1 MPTLDSAALLAAWE
15 AGRVLHPLDRA
26 LALLAAADPGA
37 RRGTLAALPL
47 AERDRRLLALRAPG
61 DGELAVYVECP
72 GCAERLELSLDADQ
86 LVPADELA
94 PGATW
99 KAHGGGVSM
108 VFRLPDSRDLAAA
121 AAC

>member
-47 AERDRRLLALRAPG
+47 AERDRRLLALRAAEG
-61 DGELAVYVECP
+61 GELAVYVE
-72 GCAERLELSLDADQ
+72 
-86 LVPADELA
+86 
-94 PGATW
+94 
-99 KAHGGGVSM
+99 
-108 VFRLPDSRDLAAA
+108 
-121 AAC
+121 